1 MIKHHIRIMILV
13 HFKSEKVGKMKHLNN
28 VACVKLMIGK
38 ENEKKMEA
46 KTAEQRTARLKRGHE
61 RMRKKDQTRF

>member
-1 MIKHHIRIMILV
+1 MILV
-13 HFKSEKVGKMKHLNN
+13 HFRSEKVGKMKHLNN

-46 KTAEQRTARLKRGHE
+46 ETASNVRHALKGDMKE
-61 RMRKKDQTRF
+61 CVKKIKPGFRKH